1 METKQIQIKNL
12 GKGTHIFG
20 AAYVHPKGDT
30 AVAPVCA
37 CPIIELGP
45 KGSPKESATL
55 TPEQFRFYDD
65 ENMRAKVDSREF
77 AILVDG
83 HDLRPDLAKRE
94 AAKLS
99 KSPAPATESDANKES
114 SVLAE
119 ILAEGEPKAE

>member
-20 AAYVHPKGDT
+20 AAYVHPNGDIKE
-30 AVAPVCA
+30 APVCA

-45 KGSPKESATL
+45 KGSPKDTANL
-55 TPEQFRFYDD
+55 TPAQFRFYDD
-65 ENMRAKVDSREF
+65 ENMRARVDSREF

-83 HDLRPDLAKRE
+83 RDLRPDLAKKE
-94 AAKLS
+94 AAF
-99 KSPAPATESDANKES
+99 KSPAPATESSASVES